1 MSIPLGTT
9 RHPTDRLTYHYHN
22 TQTHTH
28 KTHTQDGHPPRV
40 SPLRVGQCLF
50 ALSAVNVLLA
60 SFQDAKRLRRAEPS
74 ATAYDLALIA
84 LAAALG
90 VAALCALHATA
101 GIVRG
106 LRATAPS
113 GYAGMGDGG
122 GQGQPAADAKSG
134 GGGGSLRGRA
144 LSRRDSVY
152 GGSSKARI
160 YKDLVLLLAI
170 GLVVAG
176 LVLTRPRRHGRVVP
190 VCMMVGLGLL
200 FSYKPL
206 RALRE
211 AEEEFVGQLVLLRI
225 LVTALWPR
233 HGLRRGRR
241 GWKGSWAGGDKG
253 KGSEHEDMFDEHDLS
268 AATRPEALA
277 AEVIRLRR
285 KVAALEERL
294 DTAAADGDP
303 GRQG

>member
-1 MSIPLGTT
+1 M
-9 RHPTDRLTYHYHN
+9 HDY
-22 TQTHTH
+22 
-28 KTHTQDGHPPRV
+28 TQDGHPPRV

-60 SFQDAKRLRRAEPS
+60 SFQDTKPS
-74 ATAYDLALIA
+74 PIAYDLALLA
-84 LAAALG
+84 LASALL

-106 LRATAPS
+106 LRATAPGS
-113 GYAGMGDGG
+113 YAGMGDGG
-122 GQGQPAADAKSG
+122 GQGKEAGVAALDAK
-134 GGGGSLRGRA
+134 GRA

-152 GGSSKARI
+152 GGPSKARV

-170 GLVVAG
+170 GLAVTG
-176 LVLTRPRRHGRVVP
+176 LVLTRPPRHGRVVP
-190 VCMMVGLGLL
+190 ICMMVGLGLL

-206 RALRE
+206 RALRK

-225 LVTALWPR
+225 LVTSLWPR
-233 HGLRRGRR
+233 HGRRRGGRGGRR
-241 GWKGSWAGGDKG
+241 GSWAGGDKG
-253 KGSEHEDMFDEHDLS
+253 RDSEHEDMFDEHDLS

-285 KVAALEERL
+285 KVAALEERIE
-294 DTAAADGDP
+294 TAEDRDA
-303 GRQG
+303 GR

>member
-1 MSIPLGTT
+1 M
-9 RHPTDRLTYHYHN
+9 HDDA
-22 TQTHTH
+22 
-28 KTHTQDGHPPRV
+28 QDGQPPRV

-60 SFQDAKRLRRAEPS
+60 SFQDTKRMRRTQPS
-74 ATAYDLALIA
+74 ATACDLALLA
-84 LAAALG
+84 LASALL

-106 LRATAPS
+106 LRATAPGS
-113 GYAGMGDGG
+113 YAGMGDAG
-122 GQGQPAADAKSG
+122 GQGKEAAAADAK
-134 GGGGSLRGRA
+134 GRA
-144 LSRRDSVY
+144 LSRHDSVY
-152 GGSSKARI
+152 GGPSKARV

-170 GLVVAG
+170 ALAVAG
-176 LVLTRPRRHGRVVP
+176 LVLTRPPRHGRVVP
-190 VCMMVGLGLL
+190 ICMLVGLGLL

-225 LVTALWPR
+225 LVTSLWPR
-233 HGLRRGRR
+233 HGRRRGGRGGRR
-241 GWKGSWAGGDKG
+241 GSWAGGDKG
-253 KGSEHEDMFDEHDLS
+253 RESEHEDMFDEHDLS

-285 KVAALEERL
+285 KVAALEERIE
-294 DTAAADGDP
+294 TAEDRDA
-303 GRQG
+303 GR